1 MNTDTPLSTS
11 SIHDVAVIGGGPG
24 GYTAALYA
32 ARSGLDVVV
41 LEKLSAGGQM
51 ATTNDIDNYPGFP
64 EGIDGYTLGE
74 QMQQGA
80 ERFGAKTILTEVLS
94 VQLEAPVKEIETD
107 SGRILARTVVLATG
121 ASPRPLGLPEE
132 ESLRGRGVAYCATCD
147 GMMYRGKTVVV
158 VGGGNTAVADAL
170 HLAKLC
176 KKVYLVHRRDTLRAP
191 ANSVQT
197 LIQHGVEILWNRKV
211 SEILHEQQ
219 VTGVRLTDTQT
230 GETTEL
236 ACDGVFVAAGRIP
249 DTQIFRGQVQT
260 DDAGYLIAD
269 ETTRTNLPGVF
280 AVGDARTKAV
290 RQIVT
295 ATADGACAVHF
306 LEEYF
311 SEQGHNHE
319 Q

>member
-170 HLAKLC
+170 E
-176 KKVYLVHRRDTLRAP
+176 VHFVCTNWHSGRNAADLDCMAASGMAGLMDEVLNDLDQRCR
-191 ANSVQT
+191 Q
-197 LIQHGVEILWNRKV
+197 R
-211 SEILHEQQ
+211 LHEQ
-219 VTGVRLTDTQT
+219 TLADLEARL
-230 GETTEL
+230 
-236 ACDGVFVAAGRIP
+236 P
-249 DTQIFRGQVQT
+249 
-260 DDAGYLIAD
+260 
-269 ETTRTNLPGVF
+269 
-280 AVGDARTKAV
+280 
-290 RQIVT
+290 
-295 ATADGACAVHF
+295 H
-306 LEEYF
+306 
-311 SEQGHNHE
+311 
-319 Q
+319 